1 MKLKFL
7 LVILLLN
14 FSSVFSQDDKTVT
27 LTVSAQG
34 ETISE
39 AKQNAL
45 RDAIE
50 QAFGAFI
57 SSNTEILNDE
67 LVKDEI
73 VSVSNGNI
81 QDFEVISEV
90 QLPNGDYATTLKATV
105 SVNKLSAFVESKGV
119 EVEFKGG
126 LLAVNIKQQIL
137 NEKNEVK
144 TIENIDN
151 VCRKILD
158 KSYDYEI
165 IRGSPKQAKSS
176 NGWIVPLQIDV
187 KFNENI
193 EQFRDY
199 FYNSV
204 SALSMSESEIQKYQ
218 DLGKPTFTIGLGM
231 GDELGGVWNN
241 RYSLPIKQQ
250 YYANTSRKKL
260 IKSIKQYFDSLKQKH
275 PLKNIK
281 YQLRASDDTKLD
293 TENIAD
299 LVAWIKNA
307 GKGQFIRW
315 LSYINQRGG
324 IDIIYSDVSVRSTY
338 TFRTK
343 ATRNTILTLIN
354 SIKNSSLNFKITNG
368 VQVIDRTYFDK
379 KFDSYGFKQG
389 GSQLPIISNKPVIE
403 GVNFSPILS
412 YKKIQNGF
420 WGGNRRVNNR
430 PHPGYASLYKLKF
443 SFTQNMNIS
452 KRFRGTKKFYCPG
465 CYDFNIPII
474 SLYDFNNTDKVILS
488 LYYENLLTLSELEKV
503 VSYQI
508 YPTHKYLQSVKKNTK
523 VSNNNQV
530 SDKSNEASVV
540 FKSTH
545 YVNDP
550 DGWTNF
556 RDAPRGKILKR
567 LDNKLQCKFL
577 SSENGWILVELK
589 SGEKGYIHS
598 TRLKSNSSK
607 TFRIKIQKNRTNIN
621 IRKNPVNGVIVGQVS
636 GGELYTV
643 TDESPTDSPI
653 YLLNNDMVLT
663 DFKTGEKIDK
673 PKDFKLNNVSEHI
686 NNTYYAELINTDK
699 TINKVYIEKNK
710 VKIEYNSWYYLEEIK
725 GWIYSIFC
733 EKM

>member
-14 FSSVFSQDDKTVT
+14 FTSVFSQDDKTVT

-151 VCRKILD
+151 VCRKILN

-165 IRGSPKQAKSS
+165 MRGAPKQAKASANSS
-176 NGWIVPLQIDV
+176 NGWIVPLKIDV

-204 SALSMSESEIQKYQ
+204 TALSMSESEIQKYQ

-324 IDIIYSDVSVRSTY
+324 IDIIYSDLSVKSTF

-343 ATRNTILTLIN
+343 ATRDAILTLIS

-379 KFDSYGFKQG
+379 EFDSYGFKQG

-412 YKKIQNGF
+412 YEKIQNGF

-452 KRFRGTKKFYCPG
+452 KRFRGTKKFSSPG
-465 CYDFNIPII
+465 CYEFDIPII

-530 SDKSNEASVV
+530 SDKSNKASN
-540 FKSTH
+540 KSI
-545 YVNDP
+545 
-550 DGWTNF
+550 TNSL
-556 RDAPRGKILKR
+556 A
-567 LDNKLQCKFL
+567 
-577 SSENGWILVELK
+577 
-589 SGEKGYIHS
+589 
-598 TRLKSNSSK
+598 SK

-621 IRKNPVNGVIVGQVS
+621 IRKNPVNGVVVGQVS

>member
-50 QAFGAFI
+50 QAFGTFI

-81 QDFEVISEV
+81 QDYEVISEV
-90 QLPNGDYATTLKATV
+90 ELPNGDYATTLKATV
-105 SVNKLSAFVESKGV
+105 SVNKLSVFVESKGV

-126 LLAVNIKQQIL
+126 LLAVNVKQQIL

-165 IRGSPKQAKSS
+165 IRGAPKQAKASANSS

-260 IKSIKQYFDSLKQKH
+260 IISIKQYFDSLKQKH

-299 LVAWIKNA
+299 LLAWIKNA
-307 GKGQFIRW
+307 AKGMFNPW
-315 LSYINQRGG
+315 LESVNQRGG

-379 KFDSYGFKQG
+379 KFDSHGFKQG
-389 GSQLPIISNKPVIE
+389 RSQSPIISNKPVIE

-452 KRFRGTKKFYCPG
+452 KRFRGTKKFYFPW

-530 SDKSNEASVV
+530 SDKSNKASN
-540 FKSTH
+540 KSI
-545 YVNDP
+545 
-550 DGWTNF
+550 TNSL
-556 RDAPRGKILKR
+556 A
-567 LDNKLQCKFL
+567 
-577 SSENGWILVELK
+577 
-589 SGEKGYIHS
+589 
-598 TRLKSNSSK
+598 SK

-621 IRKNPVNGVIVGQVS
+621 VRKKPVNGVVVGQVS

>member
-7 LVILLLN
+7 IVIVLLN

-34 ETISE
+34 ATLSE

-50 QAFGAFI
+50 QAFGAFV

-81 QDFEVISEV
+81 QDYEVIS
-90 QLPNGDYATTLKATV
+90 QLKLPNGNYAITLKANV
-105 SVNKLSAFVESKGV
+105 SINKLSAFVESKGV

-126 LLAVNIKQQIL
+126 LLAVNVKQQIL

-165 IRGSPKQAKSS
+165 IRGTPKQAKSS
-176 NGWIVPLQIDV
+176 NGWTVPLQIDV

-199 FYNSV
+199 FYSSV
-204 SALSMSESEIQKYQ
+204 GALSMSESEIQKYQ

-231 GDELGGVWNN
+231 GDELGGVWNSN
-241 RYSLPIKQQ
+241 YSVPIKQQ
-250 YYANTSRKKL
+250 IYTSKKKL
-260 IKSIKQYFDSLKQKH
+260 IESIKQYFDSLKQKH
-275 PLKNIK
+275 PLKNTK
-281 YQLRASDDTKLD
+281 YQLRVIDNTKLD
-293 TENIAD
+293 TENIGD
-299 LVAWIKNA
+299 ILAWIKNSTPSP
-307 GKGQFIRW
+307 FLSW
-315 LSYINQRGG
+315 LNSVNERRG
-324 IDIIYSDVSVRSTY
+324 IDIIYTDVSVRSTY

-343 ATRNTILTLIN
+343 ATRDAILTLIF

-368 VQVIDRTYFDK
+368 VQVIDRTYFDEQ
-379 KFDSYGFKQG
+379 FNSFNFRNGYDQF
-389 GSQLPIISNKPVIE
+389 PIISNKPVIE
-403 GVNFSPILS
+403 GVNFSPIL
-412 YKKIQNGF
+412 YYHIIKNGF
-420 WGGNRRVNNR
+420 WWGGNGPVNNR

-452 KRFRGTKKFYCPG
+452 KRFRGTKKFNSPG

-488 LYYENLLTLSELEKV
+488 LYYENLLTLSELEQVK
-503 VSYQI
+503 SYQI
-508 YPTHKYLQSVKKNTK
+508 YPTHNYLQSVKKNTK

-577 SSENGWILVELK
+577 SSENGWTLVELK
-589 SGEKGYIHS
+589 SSEKGYIHS

-607 TFRIKIQKNRTNIN
+607 IFKIKIQKNRTNIN
-621 IRKNPVNGVIVGQVS
+621 VRKKPVNGVVVGQVS

-643 TDESPTDSPI
+643 TNESVTDTPI

-673 PKDFKLNNVSEHI
+673 SKDFKLNNVREHI
-686 NNTYYAELINTDK
+686 NNTYYAEIINTDE

-710 VKIEYNSWYYLEEIK
+710 VKIEYNSWFYLEEIK
-725 GWIYSIFC
+725 GWIYSVFC
-733 EKM
+733 EKI

>member
-14 FSSVFSQDDKTVT
+14 FSLVFSQDDKTVT

-165 IRGSPKQAKSS
+165 MRGAPKQAKASANSS
-176 NGWIVPLQIDV
+176 NGWIVPLKIDV

-368 VQVIDRTYFDK
+368 VRVIDRTYFDK
-379 KFDSYGFKQG
+379 EFDSYGFKQG

-412 YKKIQNGF
+412 YEKIQNGF

-443 SFTQNMNIS
+443 SFTQNINIS
-452 KRFRGTKKFYCPG
+452 KRFRGTKKFSSPG

-530 SDKSNEASVV
+530 SDKSNKASN
-540 FKSTH
+540 KSI
-545 YVNDP
+545 
-550 DGWTNF
+550 TNSL
-556 RDAPRGKILKR
+556 A
-567 LDNKLQCKFL
+567 
-577 SSENGWILVELK
+577 
-589 SGEKGYIHS
+589 
-598 TRLKSNSSK
+598 SK

-621 IRKNPVNGVIVGQVS
+621 IRKNPVNGVVVGQVS

>member
-165 IRGSPKQAKSS
+165 IRGAPKQAKASANSS
-176 NGWIVPLQIDV
+176 NGWIVPLKIDV

-379 KFDSYGFKQG
+379 EFDSYGFKQG

-530 SDKSNEASVV
+530 SDKSNKASN
-540 FKSTH
+540 KSI
-545 YVNDP
+545 
-550 DGWTNF
+550 TNSL
-556 RDAPRGKILKR
+556 A
-567 LDNKLQCKFL
+567 
-577 SSENGWILVELK
+577 
-589 SGEKGYIHS
+589 
-598 TRLKSNSSK
+598 SK

>member
-14 FSSVFSQDDKTVT
+14 FSSVFSQDHKTVT

-50 QAFGAFI
+50 QAFGTFI

-81 QDFEVISEV
+81 QDFKVISEV
-90 QLPNGDYATTLKATV
+90 ELPDGGYATTLKATV

-165 IRGSPKQAKSS
+165 IRGAPKQAKASANSS

-260 IKSIKQYFDSLKQKH
+260 IESIKQYFDSLKQKH

-281 YQLRASDDTKLD
+281 YQLRVYNTSLD

-299 LVAWIKNA
+299 LLAWIKNA
-307 GKGQFIRW
+307 AKGMFNPW
-315 LSYINQRGG
+315 LESVNQRGG
-324 IDIIYSDVSVRSTY
+324 IDIIYCDVSVKSTF

-343 ATRNTILTLIN
+343 ATRDAILTLIS

-379 KFDSYGFKQG
+379 KFDSYGFKKG

-412 YKKIQNGF
+412 YEKIQNGF

-443 SFTQNMNIS
+443 SFTQNINIS

-530 SDKSNEASVV
+530 SDKSNKASN
-540 FKSTH
+540 KSI
-545 YVNDP
+545 
-550 DGWTNF
+550 TNSL
-556 RDAPRGKILKR
+556 A
-567 LDNKLQCKFL
+567 
-577 SSENGWILVELK
+577 
-589 SGEKGYIHS
+589 
-598 TRLKSNSSK
+598 SK

-621 IRKNPVNGVIVGQVS
+621 VRKKPVNGVVVGQVS

>member
-90 QLPNGDYATTLKATV
+90 QLPNGDYATTLKAVV

-151 VCRKILD
+151 VCRKILN

-165 IRGSPKQAKSS
+165 MRGAPKQAKASANSS

-204 SALSMSESEIQKYQ
+204 TALSMSESEIQKYQ

-260 IKSIKQYFDSLKQKH
+260 IKSIKQYFDSFNQKH

-315 LSYINQRGG
+315 LSFINQRGG

-343 ATRNTILTLIN
+343 ATHVAIGSLIS

-379 KFDSYGFKQG
+379 EFDSYGFKQG

-412 YKKIQNGF
+412 YEKIQNGF

-452 KRFRGTKKFYCPG
+452 KRFRGTKKFSSPG

-530 SDKSNEASVV
+530 SDKSNKASN
-540 FKSTH
+540 KSI
-545 YVNDP
+545 
-550 DGWTNF
+550 TNSL
-556 RDAPRGKILKR
+556 A
-567 LDNKLQCKFL
+567 
-577 SSENGWILVELK
+577 
-589 SGEKGYIHS
+589 
-598 TRLKSNSSK
+598 SK

-621 IRKNPVNGVIVGQVS
+621 IRKNPVNGVVVGQVS

-643 TDESPTDSPI
+643 TDVSPTDSPI

-710 VKIEYNSWYYLEEIK
+710 VKIEYNSWFYLEEIK

>member
-126 LLAVNIKQQIL
+126 LLAVNVKQQIL

-165 IRGSPKQAKSS
+165 IRGAPKQAKASANSS
-176 NGWIVPLQIDV
+176 NGWIVPLKIDV

-299 LVAWIKNA
+299 LVAWIKKA

-379 KFDSYGFKQG
+379 EFDSRGFKQG
-389 GSQLPIISNKPVIE
+389 GSQSPIISNKPVIE

-523 VSNNNQV
+523 VSNNNQI
-530 SDKSNEASVV
+530 SDKSNKASN
-540 FKSTH
+540 KSI
-545 YVNDP
+545 
-550 DGWTNF
+550 TNSL
-556 RDAPRGKILKR
+556 A
-567 LDNKLQCKFL
+567 
-577 SSENGWILVELK
+577 
-589 SGEKGYIHS
+589 
-598 TRLKSNSSK
+598 SK

-621 IRKNPVNGVIVGQVS
+621 IRKNPVNGVVVGQVS

>member
-1 MKLKFL
+1 
-7 LVILLLN
+7 
-14 FSSVFSQDDKTVT
+14 
-27 LTVSAQG
+27 
-34 ETISE
+34 
-39 AKQNAL
+39 
-45 RDAIE
+45 
-50 QAFGAFI
+50 
-57 SSNTEILNDE
+57 
-67 LVKDEI
+67 
-73 VSVSNGNI
+73 
-81 QDFEVISEV
+81 
-90 QLPNGDYATTLKATV
+90 
-105 SVNKLSAFVESKGV
+105 
-119 EVEFKGG
+119 
-126 LLAVNIKQQIL
+126 
-137 NEKNEVK
+137 
-144 TIENIDN
+144 
-151 VCRKILD
+151 
-158 KSYDYEI
+158 
-165 IRGSPKQAKSS
+165 
-176 NGWIVPLQIDV
+176 
-187 KFNENI
+187 
-193 EQFRDY
+193 
-199 FYNSV
+199 
-204 SALSMSESEIQKYQ
+204 MSESEIQKYQ

-299 LVAWIKNA
+299 LVAWIKKA

-379 KFDSYGFKQG
+379 EFDSYGFKQG

>member
-14 FSSVFSQDDKTVT
+14 FSSVFSQEDKTVT

-67 LVKDEI
+67 LIKDEI

-81 QDFEVISEV
+81 QDYEVIYEAQMPSGANAV
-90 QLPNGDYATTLKATV
+90 SIRATV

-126 LLAVNIKQQIL
+126 LLAVNVKQQIL

-144 TIENIDN
+144 TIENIMR
-151 VCRKILD
+151 VSEEILD
-158 KSYDYEI
+158 KSYDFELVRGEPKLAGNNSSWEI
-165 IRGSPKQAKSS
+165 
-176 NGWIVPLQIDV
+176 PLRVDV
-187 KFNENI
+187 KFNKNI
-193 EQFRDY
+193 NQF
-199 FYNSV
+199 NSYLHN
-204 SALSMSESEIQKYQ
+204 SLKGLSMSEDEIKRYKQ
-218 DLGKPTFTIGLGM
+218 LGKKTYKIIIGNTEDIGIGGTIRSDEFELYQKKNPVRKFRYQMQLENYKKWLNVEKENLTYREYYDYVNYYKKSPKRLLHFRTQNTVQRIIDLMYRNQKGFFAYEISNEIKTIKGEDFLFEGESNIYG
-231 GDELGGVWNN
+231 GDKKTANLIKK
-241 RYSLPIKQQ
+241 YSL
-250 YYANTSRKKL
+250 KL
-260 IKSIKQYFDSLKQKH
+260 IGTSLNPILKNHFKQPNKSVSLFEDPFFSLNLSPTSGYKSNDDPWYYKEYLFTLNDLFYRYGRNQTSTWIGEFIGVINTEPNKISKQYAFLWEYVHNPEYDNISSAVISL
-275 PLKNIK
+275 
-281 YQLRASDDTKLD
+281 SDFNFT
-293 TENIAD
+293 
-299 LVAWIKNA
+299 
-307 GKGQFIRW
+307 
-315 LSYINQRGG
+315 S
-324 IDIIYSDVSVRSTY
+324 
-338 TFRTK
+338 
-343 ATRNTILTLIN
+343 NTIF
-354 SIKNSSLNFKITNG
+354 SMSLN
-368 VQVIDRTYFDK
+368 D
-379 KFDSYGFKQG
+379 
-389 GSQLPIISNKPVIE
+389 
-403 GVNFSPILS
+403 ILS
-412 YKKIQNGF
+412 
-420 WGGNRRVNNR
+420 
-430 PHPGYASLYKLKF
+430 
-443 SFTQNMNIS
+443 
-452 KRFRGTKKFYCPG
+452 
-465 CYDFNIPII
+465 
-474 SLYDFNNTDKVILS
+474 
-488 LYYENLLTLSELEKV
+488 LSELEKV

-508 YPTHKYLQSVKKNTK
+508 YPTHKYLQSVEKNTK

-530 SDKSNEASVV
+530 SDKSNKASN
-540 FKSTH
+540 KSI
-545 YVNDP
+545 
-550 DGWTNF
+550 TNSL
-556 RDAPRGKILKR
+556 A
-567 LDNKLQCKFL
+567 
-577 SSENGWILVELK
+577 
-589 SGEKGYIHS
+589 
-598 TRLKSNSSK
+598 SK

-621 IRKNPVNGVIVGQVS
+621 IRKNPVNGVVVGQVS

-699 TINKVYIEKNK
+699 TKNKVYIEKNK

>member
-14 FSSVFSQDDKTVT
+14 FTSVFSQDDKTVT

-165 IRGSPKQAKSS
+165 MRGAPKQAKASANSS
-176 NGWIVPLQIDV
+176 NGWIVPLKIDV

-343 ATRNTILTLIN
+343 ATHVAIESLIS

-368 VQVIDRTYFDK
+368 VRVIDRTYFDK
-379 KFDSYGFKQG
+379 EFDSYGFKQG

-412 YKKIQNGF
+412 YEKIQNGF

-443 SFTQNMNIS
+443 SFTQNINIS
-452 KRFRGTKKFYCPG
+452 KRFRGTKKFSSPG

-530 SDKSNEASVV
+530 SDKSNKASN
-540 FKSTH
+540 KSI
-545 YVNDP
+545 
-550 DGWTNF
+550 TNSL
-556 RDAPRGKILKR
+556 A
-567 LDNKLQCKFL
+567 
-577 SSENGWILVELK
+577 
-589 SGEKGYIHS
+589 
-598 TRLKSNSSK
+598 SK

>member
-14 FSSVFSQDDKTVT
+14 LTSVFSQDDKTVT

-50 QAFGAFI
+50 QAFGTFI

-81 QDFEVISEV
+81 QDYEVISELE
-90 QLPNGDYATTLKATV
+90 LPDGGYATTLKATV

-165 IRGSPKQAKSS
+165 IRGAPKQAKSS

-199 FYNSV
+199 FYSSV

-241 RYSLPIKQQ
+241 RY
-250 YYANTSRKKL
+250 NTSRKKL
-260 IKSIKQYFDSLKQKH
+260 IERIKQYFDSLKQKH

-281 YQLRASDDTKLD
+281 YQLRTYNTKLD

-299 LVAWIKNA
+299 LLAWIKNA
-307 GKGQFIRW
+307 AKGMFNPW
-315 LSYINQRGG
+315 LESVNQRGG
-324 IDIIYSDVSVRSTY
+324 IDIIYCDVSVKSTF

-343 ATRNTILTLIN
+343 ATRDAILTLIS

-389 GSQLPIISNKPVIE
+389 RSQLPIISNKPVIE

-412 YKKIQNGF
+412 YRKIQNGF

-452 KRFRGTKKFYCPG
+452 KRFRGTNKFYCPG
-465 CYDFNIPII
+465 CYEFDIPII

-530 SDKSNEASVV
+530 SDKSNKASN
-540 FKSTH
+540 KSI
-545 YVNDP
+545 
-550 DGWTNF
+550 TNSL
-556 RDAPRGKILKR
+556 A
-567 LDNKLQCKFL
+567 
-577 SSENGWILVELK
+577 
-589 SGEKGYIHS
+589 
-598 TRLKSNSSK
+598 SK

-621 IRKNPVNGVIVGQVS
+621 IRKNPVNGVVVGQVS

-686 NNTYYAELINTDK
+686 NNTYYAEIINTDE
-699 TINKVYIEKNK
+699 TINKVYIKKNK

>member
-1 MKLKFL
+1 MKSRFI

-14 FSSVFSQDDKTVT
+14 FSSVFSQEDKTVT
-27 LTVSAQG
+27 LMVSAQG
-34 ETISE
+34 QTISE

-81 QDFEVISEV
+81 QDYDVISELE
-90 QLPNGDYATTLKATV
+90 LPEGGYATTLKATV
-105 SVNKLSAFVESKGV
+105 SVTKLTSFVESKGV

-126 LLAVNIKQQIL
+126 LLAVNVKQQLL

-158 KSYDYEI
+158 KSYDFEI
-165 IRGSPKQAKSS
+165 IRGAPKQAKASAKSS

-241 RYSLPIKQQ
+241 RYSMPKKQQ
-250 YYANTSRKKL
+250 YYASRKKI
-260 IKSIKQYFDSLKQKH
+260 IKGIKQYFDSLKQKH

-299 LVAWIKNA
+299 LLAWIKNA

-315 LSYINQRGG
+315 LSNINQRGG

-343 ATRNTILTLIN
+343 ATHVAIGSLIS

-379 KFDSYGFKQG
+379 EFDSYRFKQG
-389 GSQLPIISNKPVIE
+389 GSQRPIISNKPAIE

-412 YKKIQNGF
+412 YEKIQYGF

-452 KRFRGTKKFYCPG
+452 KRFRGTKKFSSPG

-474 SLYDFNNTDKVILS
+474 SLYDFNKTDKVILS
-488 LYYENLLTLSELEKV
+488 LYYENLLTLSELEQV
-503 VSYQI
+503 ESYQI
-508 YPTHKYLQSVKKNTK
+508 YPTHKYLQSVK
-523 VSNNNQV
+523 NNYENKPKV
-530 SDKSNEASVV
+530 SDKS
-540 FKSTH
+540 KST
-545 YVNDP
+545 P
-550 DGWTNF
+550 S
-556 RDAPRGKILKR
+556 KIFK
-567 LDNKLQCKFL
+567 
-577 SSENGWILVELK
+577 
-589 SGEKGYIHS
+589 
-598 TRLKSNSSK
+598 
-607 TFRIKIQKNRTNIN
+607 IKIHKNRTNIN
-621 IRKNPVNGVIVGQVS
+621 VRKNPVNGVVVGQVS

-643 TDESPTDSPI
+643 TDESLSDTPI

-673 PKDFKLNNVSEHI
+673 PKDFKLNNVREHI
-686 NNTYYAELINTDK
+686 NNTYYAEIINTDK
-699 TINKVYIEKNK
+699 TINKVYIKKNK
-710 VKIEYNSWYYLEEIK
+710 VKIEYNSWFYLEEIK
-725 GWIYSIFC
+725 GWIYSVFC

>member
-50 QAFGAFI
+50 QAFGTFI

-81 QDFEVISEV
+81 QDYEVISEV
-90 QLPNGDYATTLKATV
+90 ELPNGDYATTLKATV
-105 SVNKLSAFVESKGV
+105 SVNKLSVFVESKGV

-126 LLAVNIKQQIL
+126 LLAVNVKQQIL

-165 IRGSPKQAKSS
+165 IRGAPKQAKASANSS

-299 LVAWIKNA
+299 LLAWIKNA
-307 GKGQFIRW
+307 AKGMFNPW
-315 LSYINQRGG
+315 LESVNQRGG
-324 IDIIYSDVSVRSTY
+324 IDIIYCDVSVKSTF

-343 ATRNTILTLIN
+343 ATRDAILTLIS

-379 KFDSYGFKQG
+379 KFDSHGFKQG
-389 GSQLPIISNKPVIE
+389 RSQSPIISNKPVIE

-452 KRFRGTKKFYCPG
+452 KRFRGTKKFYFPW

-530 SDKSNEASVV
+530 SDKSNKASN
-540 FKSTH
+540 KSI
-545 YVNDP
+545 
-550 DGWTNF
+550 TNSL
-556 RDAPRGKILKR
+556 A
-567 LDNKLQCKFL
+567 
-577 SSENGWILVELK
+577 
-589 SGEKGYIHS
+589 
-598 TRLKSNSSK
+598 SK

-621 IRKNPVNGVIVGQVS
+621 VRKKPVNGVVVGQVS

>member
-14 FSSVFSQDDKTVT
+14 FSLVFSQDDKTVT

-165 IRGSPKQAKSS
+165 MRGAPKQAKASANSS
-176 NGWIVPLQIDV
+176 NGWIVPLKIDV

-379 KFDSYGFKQG
+379 EFDSYGFKQG

-412 YKKIQNGF
+412 YEKIQNGF

-443 SFTQNMNIS
+443 SFTQNINIS
-452 KRFRGTKKFYCPG
+452 KRFRGTKKFSSPG

-530 SDKSNEASVV
+530 SDKSNKASN
-540 FKSTH
+540 KSI
-545 YVNDP
+545 
-550 DGWTNF
+550 TNSL
-556 RDAPRGKILKR
+556 A
-567 LDNKLQCKFL
+567 
-577 SSENGWILVELK
+577 
-589 SGEKGYIHS
+589 
-598 TRLKSNSSK
+598 SK

>member
-14 FSSVFSQDDKTVT
+14 FSSVFSQEDKTVT

-67 LVKDEI
+67 LIKDEI

-81 QDFEVISEV
+81 QDYEVIYEAQMPSGANAV
-90 QLPNGDYATTLKATV
+90 SIRATV

-126 LLAVNIKQQIL
+126 LLAVNVKQQIL

-144 TIENIDN
+144 TIENIMR
-151 VCRKILD
+151 VSEEILD

-165 IRGSPKQAKSS
+165 IRGAPKQAKASANSS

-260 IKSIKQYFDSLKQKH
+260 IESIKQYFDSLKQKH

-281 YQLRASDDTKLD
+281 YQLRVYNTSLD

-299 LVAWIKNA
+299 LLAWIKNA
-307 GKGQFIRW
+307 AKGMFNPW
-315 LSYINQRGG
+315 LESVNQRGG
-324 IDIIYSDVSVRSTY
+324 IDIIYCDVSVKSTF

-343 ATRNTILTLIN
+343 ATRDAILTLIS

-379 KFDSYGFKQG
+379 KFDSYGFKKG

-412 YKKIQNGF
+412 YEKIQNGF

-443 SFTQNMNIS
+443 SFTQNINIS

-530 SDKSNEASVV
+530 SDKSNKASN
-540 FKSTH
+540 KSI
-545 YVNDP
+545 
-550 DGWTNF
+550 TNSL
-556 RDAPRGKILKR
+556 A
-567 LDNKLQCKFL
+567 
-577 SSENGWILVELK
+577 
-589 SGEKGYIHS
+589 
-598 TRLKSNSSK
+598 SK
-607 TFRIKIQKNRTNIN
+607 KFRIKIQKNRTNIN
-621 IRKNPVNGVIVGQVS
+621 IRKNPVNGVVVGQVS

>member
-7 LVILLLN
+7 IVVILLN
-14 FSSVFSQDDKTVT
+14 FSSVFSQEDKTVT

-34 ETISE
+34 QTISE

-81 QDFEVISEV
+81 QDYDVISEV
-90 QLPNGDYATTLKATV
+90 ELPNGSYATTLKATV
-105 SVNKLSAFVESKGV
+105 SVTKLTSFVESKGV
-119 EVEFKGG
+119 SVEFKGG
-126 LLAVNIKQQIL
+126 LFAFNVNQQML

-144 TIENIDN
+144 AIKDLCQVIKNIADTSFDYTITVSAPKSINNDNSKWKIPFYVSVFKNKNFDKLTQLLYETLKGLTLTNQELDDYRLIDKETYTVSIALSEIQYSQIFLRKKESITELLKVLYYFNHSLQNFKINNGIDEWQSKDYYTKGVELGFGDSEEIRKAKLDKTTLAVKKYYGDFSRDRRFGFQSISHVVENVYENEKDDSQAT
-151 VCRKILD
+151 KILR
-158 KSYDYEI
+158 KLVGLKCIYD
-165 IRGSPKQAKSS
+165 G
-176 NGWIVPLQIDV
+176 G
-187 KFNENI
+187 
-193 EQFRDY
+193 FRI
-199 FYNSV
+199 FYNSSV
-204 SALSMSESEIQKYQ
+204 SPISVFYKSHNMLLDRHDVIYLDGYQASTENFKCYPCIPFTEALYKFKVPNKTKSHHWNNQSLQSNVSVSFLKTFDNDSDLVISFIAVNKIDNSFHESFSRLYFRGKYEVSKGDYQTKGELVRFYYEDIRTLDEIQ
-218 DLGKPTFTIGLGM
+218 
-231 GDELGGVWNN
+231 
-241 RYSLPIKQQ
+241 
-250 YYANTSRKKL
+250 
-260 IKSIKQYFDSLKQKH
+260 
-275 PLKNIK
+275 
-281 YQLRASDDTKLD
+281 
-293 TENIAD
+293 
-299 LVAWIKNA
+299 
-307 GKGQFIRW
+307 
-315 LSYINQRGG
+315 
-324 IDIIYSDVSVRSTY
+324 
-338 TFRTK
+338 
-343 ATRNTILTLIN
+343 
-354 SIKNSSLNFKITNG
+354 
-368 VQVIDRTYFDK
+368 
-379 KFDSYGFKQG
+379 
-389 GSQLPIISNKPVIE
+389 
-403 GVNFSPILS
+403 
-412 YKKIQNGF
+412 
-420 WGGNRRVNNR
+420 
-430 PHPGYASLYKLKF
+430 
-443 SFTQNMNIS
+443 NIS
-452 KRFRGTKKFYCPG
+452 EYTVKP
-465 CYDFNIPII
+465 I
-474 SLYDFNNTDKVILS
+474 SLYSSLS
-488 LYYENLLTLSELEKV
+488 STNYENK
-503 VSYQI
+503 
-508 YPTHKYLQSVKKNTK
+508 PK
-523 VSNNNQV
+523 V

-577 SSENGWILVELK
+577 SSENGWALVELK
-589 SGEKGYIHS
+589 SSEKGYIHS

-607 TFRIKIQKNRTNIN
+607 IFKIKIQKNRTNIN
-621 IRKNPVNGVIVGQVS
+621 IRKKPVNGVVVGQVS

-710 VKIEYNSWYYLEEIK
+710 VKIEYNSWFYLEEIK

>member
-50 QAFGAFI
+50 QAFGTFI

-81 QDFEVISEV
+81 QDYEVISEV
-90 QLPNGDYATTLKATV
+90 ELPNGDYATTLKATV
-105 SVNKLSAFVESKGV
+105 SVNKLSVFVESKGV

-126 LLAVNIKQQIL
+126 LLAVNVKQQIL

-165 IRGSPKQAKSS
+165 IRGAPKQAKASANSS

-260 IKSIKQYFDSLKQKH
+260 IISIKQYFDSLKQKH

-299 LVAWIKNA
+299 LLAWIKNA
-307 GKGQFIRW
+307 AKGMFNPW
-315 LSYINQRGG
+315 LESVNQRGG

-379 KFDSYGFKQG
+379 KFDSHGFKQG
-389 GSQLPIISNKPVIE
+389 RSQSPIISNKPVIE

-452 KRFRGTKKFYCPG
+452 KRFRGTKKFYFPW

-530 SDKSNEASVV
+530 SDKSNKASN
-540 FKSTH
+540 KSI
-545 YVNDP
+545 
-550 DGWTNF
+550 TNSL
-556 RDAPRGKILKR
+556 A
-567 LDNKLQCKFL
+567 
-577 SSENGWILVELK
+577 
-589 SGEKGYIHS
+589 
-598 TRLKSNSSK
+598 SK

-621 IRKNPVNGVIVGQVS
+621 VRKKPVNGVVVGQVS

-643 TDESPTDSPI
+643 TDESPTDSPIYLFNKYIDESPTDSPI